1 MHTYQNFRLVTDNKR
16 DYIRGSGKEY
26 QIGVLTMLGQTQQRA
41 IDLARAAGHL
51 AYSTTGGFVIVE
63 IDYRHSGQS
72 HTETHRCRTLRDVKK
87 LLASEADIALSPLAV
102 GLVQLV
108 SESKRIYGE
117 PLHWE
122 QIGCYLDPSRRT
134 EAHGMLD
141 DLEARCGFDVV
152 YARWAIS

>member
-1 MHTYQNFRLVTDNKR
+1 MATNADCTCGAPIDN
-16 DYIRGSGKEY
+16 
-26 QIGVLTMLGQTQQRA
+26 T
-41 IDLARAAGHL
+41 
-51 AYSTTGGFVIVE
+51 
-63 IDYRHSGQS
+63 
-72 HTETHRCRTLRDVKK
+72 RCEAHD
-87 LLASEADIALSPLAV
+87 ADIALSPLAV

-122 QIGCYLDPSRRT
+122 QVSCYLDPSRRT

-141 DLEARCGFDVV
+141 DLEERCGFDVV